1 MNDWLKDDEEDC
13 WGDDGLLK
21 IRVTREK
28 KKAQLANDVVKQ
40 YLDLNWS
47 DVVEG
52 TGGGA
57 GGAEALRVK
66 ACGGGGS

>member
-28 KKAQLANDVVKQ
+28 KKLSWQMMLSNSTWI
-40 YLDLNWS
+40 L
-47 DVVEG
+47 
-52 TGGGA
+52 TGAMWWKALEVGP

>member
-57 GGAEALRVK
+57 GG
-66 ACGGGGS
+66 GGGTKS